1 MRRRGDRHPAQSNY
15 RNARTLTEGLA
26 AGAVFARRIAAAPC
40 RRAEPQA
47 VINY

>member
-26 AGAVFARRIAAAPC
+26 AGAVFARRIAAAP
-40 RRAEPQA
+40 ADEPQA